1 MTDIANPLTCPVC
14 GNALV
19 ITRTL
24 PMELVDATGM
34 ARRRIPQAQTHTC
47 RICGA
52 SWYPE
57 GTEQLPSVPVSET
70 PPAPPTADVYC

>member
-1 MTDIANPLTCPVC
+1 MTDTSNTLTCPVC
-14 GNALV
+14 GNANVL
-19 ITRTL
+19 TRTL
-24 PMELVDATGM
+24 PMELVDT
-34 ARRRIPQAQTHTC
+34 RRRIPQAQCHTC
-47 RICGA
+47 RACGA